1 MENEQNVTAETQN
14 TETYTISK
22 KRRIWI
28 LVLLVLGFIATIDL
42 AHVYINS
49 NFLEEAKPSFCAINE
64 FVDCD
69 AVAATPE
76 SQMFG
81 VPNALWGMLLYIFIL
96 MLMYVKKLSQYKFLK
111 FLEVFKNPNA
121 YIASLGIISFV
132 ISMWLLFVSLFL
144 IKKLCIV
151 CCITYVINLGIAL
164 LAMDYSS
171 KFGWLKI
178 FKTSFMDFVSAL
190 KNKAYL
196 IAFIV
201 VMLCTAGVLTY
212 TTKTNVLAPHLNRI
226 KDLQQY
232 FKYNEDHENPYAIKG
247 NVLGDKNGTV
257 KVEVFSDF
265 RCPICP
271 VYNIIIH
278 KVVGELDN
286 VEIIDRQ
293 YPLDTECNKYLSQ
306 QMHPNACLLAKYA
319 IAAKKQ
325 GNYWGLASEFFA
337 KKPVIDFDI
346 WAAALNQGLD
356 LEKLK
361 KDIQAPDVTKE
372 LQDDINRGV
381 SIRLR
386 GTPAISING
395 GEPEM
400 GLLPDFKLKRKLI
413 KAGAKEKAGVNSKTD
428 KNTKKNNDKK
438 DKADDSKK

>member
-190 KNKAYL
+190 KNKVPVRPA
-196 IAFIV
+196 
-201 VMLCTAGVLTY
+201 
-212 TTKTNVLAPHLNRI
+212 LA
-226 KDLQQY
+226 
-232 FKYNEDHENPYAIKG
+232 
-247 NVLGDKNGTV
+247 
-257 KVEVFSDF
+257 
-265 RCPICP
+265 
-271 VYNIIIH
+271 
-278 KVVGELDN
+278 
-286 VEIIDRQ
+286 
-293 YPLDTECNKYLSQ
+293 
-306 QMHPNACLLAKYA
+306 
-319 IAAKKQ
+319 AAKQ
-325 GNYWGLASEFFA
+325 PDTNHLAGGPEPLPAYGRATHNVPAVF
-337 KKPVIDFDI
+337 
-346 WAAALNQGLD
+346 Q
-356 LEKLK
+356 
-361 KDIQAPDVTKE
+361 IQ
-372 LQDDINRGV
+372 
-381 SIRLR
+381 
-386 GTPAISING
+386 
-395 GEPEM
+395 
-400 GLLPDFKLKRKLI
+400 
-413 KAGAKEKAGVNSKTD
+413 
-428 KNTKKNNDKK
+428 
-438 DKADDSKK
+438 